1 MKGSVAVSVTILGT
15 VLGAP
20 ALVFSQAAPAHAQST
35 LQSAPPPAERL
46 HDYSPYEKETIEQ
59 QLARLH
65 LERDPSPD
73 GKIVERVEIVR
84 LDVFEPRDILP
95 QWLNIFEFKTREY
108 VIRDEVLLKEGD
120 PYSQSLVDDTLR
132 NLRRAPGVPQLSI
145 VLAVAAYGSAPDRV
159 VLVVMTKDVENWR
172 LNWDVTATQ
181 GGIESLVFEP
191 AQTNFLGI
199 HQIPSAHFVYEPLAY
214 TVGASYLIPRLGH
227 SRIAVS
233 PSADVMVDRRGNLEG
248 TYGHL
253 VTGEPLFSGST
264 PWAWDAS
271 VAWHDVIY
279 RRYSDAQLV
288 QFNDKATGGSMPF
301 QYRYRTYFANYEL
314 TRSFGWDVNHDFTAG
329 VNVTRAVYQDQFSG
343 VDARTAAD
351 FRATFEPVSDTTVG
365 PFLQYH
371 TYQMRFLRVIDFD
384 TLALQED
391 YRLGHD
397 VVVRVRPSPRALGS
411 SRDVLLMS
419 AAAQYTWPLRDG
431 LARVAVLSTLDPEA
445 DRISD
450 AALEPTVHLATP
462 SIGKVGRLVFDTLL
476 VWRWRNYL
484 NHLSTLGGS
493 DRIRGFPTN
502 FFVGQD
508 TLSCNLEF
516 RSRPVEIATLQAA
529 GVVFYDI
536 GDAFKGFGHSYT
548 GLDHFFAYQSVGFGI
563 RTLIPWLDR
572 TVFQADLGFP
582 LERPIDP
589 SKGAPIAPYGFV
601 LSFGQAF
608 STPTVA
614 PTPVLPTG
622 QGPDSP

>member
-1 MKGSVAVSVTILGT
+1 MKGSVEVFVTVT
-15 VLGAP
+15 GAS
-20 ALVFSQAAPAHAQST
+20 ALLVAHAATAHAQNAP
-35 LQSAPPPAERL
+35 QSAPPPAERL
-46 HDYSPYEKETIEQ
+46 QEYSAYEKETIEE

-65 LERDPSPD
+65 LERDPSPE

-108 VIRDEVLLKEGD
+108 VIRDEVLLREGD
-120 PYSQSLVDDTLR
+120 AYSQSLVDDTLR
-132 NLRRAPGVPQLSI
+132 NLRRAPGVPQQSI
-145 VLAVAAYGSAPDRV
+145 VLGLAATGSAPDRV
-159 VLVVMTKDVENWR
+159 VLVVITKDVENWR
-172 LNWDVTATQ
+172 LNWDLVGTP
-181 GGIESLVFEP
+181 GGVESLIFEP

-199 HQIPSAHFVYEPLAY
+199 HQIPSAHFVLEPLAY
-214 TVGASYLIPRLGH
+214 TVGGSYLVPRVGH
-227 SRIAVS
+227 SRIALS
-233 PSADVMVDRRGNLEG
+233 PSVDVMVDKRGNLEG

-253 VTGEPLFSGST
+253 VAGEPLFSGST
-264 PWAWDAS
+264 PWAWDAR
-271 VAWHDVIY
+271 VAWRDVLY
-279 RRYSDAQLV
+279 RLYSNAQLAQYSDA
-288 QFNDKATGGSMPF
+288 ATGASVPV
-301 QYRYRTYFANYEL
+301 QYRYRTYSANYEV

-329 VNVTRAVYQDQFSG
+329 VSLTRAVYQDQFPG
-343 VDARTAAD
+343 VDARTVAD
-351 FRATFEPVSDTTVG
+351 FRAAYEPVSDTTVG

-397 VVVRVRPSPRALGS
+397 VVLRVRPSPRALGS
-411 SRDVLLMS
+411 SRNVLLLTG
-419 AAAQYTWPLRDG
+419 AAQYTWAIRDG
-431 LARVAVLSTLDPEA
+431 LARVAVVSILDPEP

-450 AALEPTVHLATP
+450 AAFEPTVHLATP
-462 SIGKVGRLVFDTLL
+462 SIGKWGRLVFDALL
-476 VWRWRNYL
+476 AWRWRNYL
-484 NHLSTLGGS
+484 NELSTLGGS
-493 DRIRGFPTN
+493 DRLRGFPTN

-508 TLSCNLEF
+508 TLSSNLEF

-536 GDAFKGFGHSYT
+536 GDAFKGFNHAYT

-563 RTLIPWLDR
+563 RALVPWLDR

-589 SKGAPIAPYGFV
+589 STGSPIARYGFV
-601 LSFGQAF
+601 ISFGQAF
-608 STPTVA
+608 LTPTVA